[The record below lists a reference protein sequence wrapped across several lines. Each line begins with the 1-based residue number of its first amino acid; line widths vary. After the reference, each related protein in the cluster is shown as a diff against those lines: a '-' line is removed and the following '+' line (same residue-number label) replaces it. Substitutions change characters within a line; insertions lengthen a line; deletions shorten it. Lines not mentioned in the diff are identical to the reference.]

1 MAELVCDEKENLI
14 RSLSGQNFAIRT
26 AKMDRLRINFGE
38 LLSQF
43 VAQIKQFFCLV
54 ELFLPSCLGDNFS

>member
-1 MAELVCDEKENLI
+1 MAELVRDEKENLI
-14 RSLSGQNFAIRT
+14 GSLSGPNFAIRT

-43 VAQIKQFFCLV
+43 VTQNKQVFAK
-54 ELFLPSCLGDNFS
+54 